1 MEFEAEKKK
10 MLDVYHRSKEQ
21 TYAFDKIFTTETHE
35 DVIKYVII
43 NNFKRFS
50 NRPVIIQFIQFCK
63 AITHVCSLMD
73 LL

>member
-50 NRPVIIQFIQFCK
+50 NRPVII
-63 AITHVCSLMD
+63 
-73 LL
+73 